1 MTPDYG
7 EEHLSVYMNYSE
19 WTETLLDS
27 FGGYYNIR
35 RLEPDDEFFATMV
48 YHARDEKY
56 ILTQGAKI
64 WAAES
69 HEYAYMISVDHLDLA
84 TAKEKIAAAMEYG
97 MQCVKPH
104 SEHMKST
111 VTALFICQTC
121 DKDAAKYIARFTK
134 SKAYKFSLHGW
145 MYGRAICLE
154 CGNAT
159 VHAGNGGRDM
169 ANYIKKRI
177 KSAEKEEKKA
187 LEGSAQ

>member
-1 MTPDYG
+1 MEGY
-7 EEHLSVYMNYSE
+7 LSVQLNYTE
-19 WTETLLDS
+19 WTDTLLDA

-56 ILTQGAKI
+56 VLTQSAKL

-69 HEYAYMISVDHLDLA
+69 HEYAYLVSVDHLDLA

-104 SEHMKST
+104 PEHLKST
-111 VTALFICQTC
+111 VTALFICQSC

-154 CGNAT
+154 CDTAK
-159 VHAGNGGRDM
+159 VHANSGGRDM

-177 KSAEKEEKKA
+177 KTLEKEEKAALKA
-187 LEGSAQ
+187 SEK